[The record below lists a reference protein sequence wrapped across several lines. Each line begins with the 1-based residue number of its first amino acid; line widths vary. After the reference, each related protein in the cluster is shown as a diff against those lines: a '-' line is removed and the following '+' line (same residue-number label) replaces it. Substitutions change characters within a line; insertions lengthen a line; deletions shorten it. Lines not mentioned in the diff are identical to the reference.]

1 MIVVSEVY
9 IPEIDE
15 QKTILNGKKLCMK
28 YQPLVE
34 RRIKKNLTI
43 PMNSTSL
50 IKFSN
55 QVRKKSSFENKIVE
69 KLDNEKDKVGQYIK
83 NICEIQSKDAM
94 LGELLMWKGFY
105 GLTDSQISAK
115 MKIAER
121 TIRKYKPKAFYLL
134 AIYNDRV
141 SYIYQMTYEFHIN

>member
-1 MIVVSEVY
+1 MIEASEVY

-34 RRIKKNLTI
+34 RRVQDYKSTI
-43 PMNSTSL
+43 
-50 IKFSN
+50 
-55 QVRKKSSFENKIVE
+55 VDKSSFENKIVE
-69 KLDNEKDKVGQYIK
+69 KLDNEKDKVGQYIR
-83 NICEIQSKDAM
+83 NICEIQSKDAV

-141 SYIYQMTYEFHIN
+141 SYSYQTTYEFHIN

>member
-1 MIVVSEVY
+1 MFEISEVY

-15 QKTILNGKKLCMK
+15 AKTILNGKELCMK

-34 RRIKKNLTI
+34 RRIKRNLTI

-83 NICEIQSKDAM
+83 NICEIQNKDTT
-94 LGELLMWKGFY
+94 LGELLLWKGIY
-105 GLTDSQISAK
+105 GLTDSQISVK

-134 AIYNDRV
+134 AIYSDKV
-141 SYIYQMTYEFHIN
+141 AYVYQNTYEFYMD